1 MIALLRGVTPVGK
14 NGIPKMSYLVQV
26 LQEAGLCNVQTYIQS
41 GNVVFESNLAED
53 KIISFIHETI
63 KEKIGADLSVILKSA
78 EQLEKSCS
86 ECPFPK
92 NLDAFRIHLVFT
104 NTPIDK
110 IDKDKLQ
117 LLCNTDFGEKLFA
130 SGTECLYMYL
140 PKSASVK
147 KLNTNFL
154 EKKLGITATMRKL
167 NVAEHLGRM

>member
-1 MIALLRGVTPVGK
+1 M
-14 NGIPKMSYLVQV
+14 
-26 LQEAGLCNVQTYIQS
+26 
-41 GNVVFESNLAED
+41 
-53 KIISFIHETI
+53 
-63 KEKIGADLSVILKSA
+63 ILKSA

-167 NVAEHLGRM
+167 NVAEHLGRME